1 MQTND
6 IEKQMGQKSY
16 RGVPGRA
23 NAKIGQS
30 GKMAYFQ
37 LTVGGHVD
45 CVFSEEERR
54 SKNSFAILGSL
65 LLRLICFLKH
75 LFLET
80 PTSGG
85 RGSLKRKKR
94 TNSTKMFL
102 FFRFLFR

>member
-6 IEKQMGQKSY
+6 IEKQMGKKSY
-16 RGVPGRA
+16 WGVPGRA
-23 NAKIGQS
+23 NAKKGQS

-75 LFLET
+75 LFSET
-80 PTSGG
+80 LTSGG
-85 RGSLKRKKR
+85 GG
-94 TNSTKMFL
+94 FA
-102 FFRFLFR
+102 